1 MSPDQIPDAIVDAD
15 AAVEALG
22 RGMML
27 RNAGDLDAALALFR
41 AVAASPDASL
51 ASAGWRHVAGICC
64 MRSAWDDAV
73 SAARRSATLAQE
85 TGLREL
91 YAEALNAEAMAYQ
104 LQGDWDR
111 AVPLLEQMLE
121 VSADPKGQGIALQN
135 LGSIAAQRGD
145 FETARRYFM
154 RSHQSFRMAGYTHG
168 VAFVLNNF
176 ARAALDHGNP
186 RVAQPLLSDA
196 LGAARRVGDR
206 DLVALVTR
214 NLAEAAITMGELE
227 RARGLIDEAQE
238 VFVAAGNRARE
249 VECLRLRGELAERSG
264 DREGAA
270 EQYAAAYALATAVG
284 ALQEAA
290 RLSERMA
297 ALRGVAADPDAPG
310 PQVR

>member
-1 MSPDQIPDAIVDAD
+1 MHMSSEQLPDVIADAD
-15 AAVEALG
+15 AAVEALQ
-22 RGMML
+22 RGMAH
-27 RNAGDLDAALALFR
+27 RNSGDLDAALSLFH
-41 AVAASPDASL
+41 AVAASPDAALS
-51 ASAGWRHVAGICC
+51 SAGWRHVAGVYCL
-64 MRSAWDDAV
+64 RSAWDDAV
-73 SAARRSATLAQE
+73 AAARRAATLAQE

-91 YAEALNAEAMAYQ
+91 YAEALNAEAIAYQ

-121 VSADPKGQGIALQN
+121 VTADHKGQGIALQN

-196 LGAARRVGDR
+196 LGAARRVGDH

-214 NLAEAAITMGELE
+214 NLAEAAIVMGELE
-227 RARGLIDEAQE
+227 RAGTLLDEAE
-238 VFVAAGNRARE
+238 AVFAAAGNRVRE
-249 VECLRLRGELAERSG
+249 VECLRLRGELAERAG
-264 DREGAA
+264 DAA
-270 EQYAAAYALATAVG
+270 AAARQYEAAYALAREVG
-284 ALQEAA
+284 AIQEMA
-290 RLSERMA
+290 RLGGRMGGDN
-297 ALRGVAADPDAPG
+297 RSNK
-310 PQVR
+310 

>member
-1 MSPDQIPDAIVDAD
+1 MGPDQIPDALADAD
-15 AAVEALG
+15 AAVEALE
-22 RGMML
+22 RGAAL
-27 RNAGDLDAALALFR
+27 RKAGDLDAALALFR
-41 AVAASPDASL
+41 AVAAWPDAAL
-51 ASAGWRHVAGICC
+51 ASAGWRHVSGIHCQ
-64 MRSAWDDAV
+64 RSAWDDAV
-73 SAARRSATLAQE
+73 AAARRAATLAQE

-91 YAEALNAEAMAYQ
+91 YAEALNAEAIAYQ

-121 VSADPKGQGIALQN
+121 LTADPKGQGIALQN

-145 FETARRYFM
+145 FETARRYFL
-154 RSHQSFRMAGYTHG
+154 RSHQAFRMAGYTHG

-186 RVAQPLLSDA
+186 RVAQPLLTDA

-214 NLAEAAITMGELE
+214 NLAEAAIMVGELD
-227 RARGLIDEAQE
+227 RAGGLIDEAQA
-238 VFVAAGNRARE
+238 VFAAAGNRTRE
-249 VECLRLRGELAERSG
+249 VECLRLRGELAERAG

-270 EQYAAAYALATAVG
+270 ERYAAAYTLAAEVG

-290 RLSERMA
+290 RISERLA
-297 ALRGVAADPDAPG
+297 GLRGVAADPDAPSS
-310 PQVR
+310 QVR